1 MRLFKTTTL
10 KIREFIG
17 QGIPPYAILSH
28 TWGDEEVTFQ
38 DWQGVLQGSLVKAA
52 LAKIRGAC
60 AQALKDGL
68 EYIWIDMNCIDK
80 TNSAEL
86 SEAINSMFAWYRD
99 ARVCYVYLVDVPDD
113 AVRSRKDGGW
123 NATDPFLR
131 SRWFTRGWTLQE
143 LLAPDPVVFFST
155 NWKRLGTKT
164 ELRGPLSQITGVPAT
179 FLTGARPI
187 WVASV
192 AKRMSWMSNRVTT
205 RTEDMAYSMLGIFDI
220 HMPLI
225 YGEGPRAFLRLQGE
239 ILRSTDDQSILF
251 WEWSRFYVDDS
262 WASVLAPCP
271 AAFKNMGEY
280 TPIEWDGETE
290 VVPYSISDGGVSIRL
305 PLVPTASPS
314 MLLAVLEV
322 RPEWIPGDLPYAQL
336 CIPLQRGRVYRRLP
350 FPNRP
355 FLLEMDQERSIHIMA
370 RERSSDV
377 QRGYISARSQW
388 SALFTLLV
396 FKVGFLVVFA
406 AEVPKMEIVYSDPGR
421 DLLSSKGILAFSFP
435 ATHRDSIYAAAVLK
449 LRFKDDHES
458 LILLGTRVNGETDN
472 HQAPSFYCQVLPME
486 RDSEIS
492 EVVAEVESSSRQINQ
507 DADFSNGRYRDSR
520 AGKRLAQ
527 LILRSGSRQ
536 SRAVQV
542 VYKDREKCEMPR
554 KNAQCP
560 TNSA

>member
-1 MRLFKTTTL
+1 
-10 KIREFIG
+10 
-17 QGIPPYAILSH
+17 
-28 TWGDEEVTFQ
+28 
-38 DWQGVLQGSLVKAA
+38 
-52 LAKIRGAC
+52 
-60 AQALKDGL
+60 
-68 EYIWIDMNCIDK
+68 
-80 TNSAEL
+80 
-86 SEAINSMFAWYRD
+86 
-99 ARVCYVYLVDVPDD
+99 
-113 AVRSRKDGGW
+113 
-123 NATDPFLR
+123 
-131 SRWFTRGWTLQE
+131 
-143 LLAPDPVVFFST
+143 
-155 NWKRLGTKT
+155 
-164 ELRGPLSQITGVPAT
+164 
-179 FLTGARPI
+179 
-187 WVASV
+187 
-192 AKRMSWMSNRVTT
+192 MSNRVTT

-225 YGEGPRAFLRLQGE
+225 YGEGPRAFLRLQE
-239 ILRSTDDQSILF
+239 ETLRSTDDQSILC
-251 WEWSRFYVDDS
+251 WEWSRSYVDDS

-290 VVPYSISDGGVSIRL
+290 VVPYSISNGGVSIRL

-355 FLLEMDQERSIHIMA
+355 FLLDMAMVDQERSIHIMA

-377 QRGYISARSQW
+377 QRGYISARSQR

-406 AEVPKMEIVYSDPGR
+406 AEVSKMEIVYSDPGR

-527 LILRSGSRQ
+527 LIRRSGSRQ

-542 VYKDREKCEMPR
+542 VYKDQEKCEMPR
-554 KNAQCP
+554 KNAQRP